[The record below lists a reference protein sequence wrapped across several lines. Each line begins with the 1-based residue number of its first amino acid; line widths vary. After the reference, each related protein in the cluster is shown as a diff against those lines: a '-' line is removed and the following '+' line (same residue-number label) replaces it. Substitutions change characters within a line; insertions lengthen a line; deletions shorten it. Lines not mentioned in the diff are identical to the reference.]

1 MTSNLRSPLPWLRSN
16 PSTNQLLL
24 YAVLKG
30 SLRAGSR
37 LVLKISAGIVEL
49 GKTLLT
55 MDQADH
61 GQVEPYDE
69 PGHSEFALRETGLTR
84 KIDRVVVVI
93 GEVFHWIWV
102 ALLVV
107 IIFNVV
113 LRYAFSRGMIEL
125 EELQWYLYGVG
136 WLMGLSYTFV
146 FDGHVR
152 VDVVHDKLS
161 YKNKLRFELAGLLVL
176 FLPFVV
182 FVIICALPFVE
193 LSWTTNERSTSANGL
208 PARWL
213 VKGFLLLGFIF
224 LALTGISRLVKVA
237 MSMIHGA
244 PEPAPAQSGSAV

>member
-1 MTSNLRSPLPWLRSN
+1 MTPL
-16 PSTNQLLL
+16 TT
-24 YAVLKG
+24 VLPDHEQ
-30 SLRAGSR
+30 
-37 LVLKISAGIVEL
+37 V
-49 GKTLLT
+49 
-55 MDQADH
+55 DQ
-61 GQVEPYDE
+61 YDE
-69 PGHSEFALRETGLTR
+69 PGHSEFALRETALTR
-84 KIDRVVVVI
+84 KIDRFVVVI

-152 VDVVHDKLS
+152 VDVLHDRLS
-161 YKNKLRFELAGLLVL
+161 YRNKLRFELIGLLLL
-176 FLPFVV
+176 FLPFIV
-182 FVIICALPFVE
+182 FVIVCALPFVE

-213 VKGFLLLGFIF
+213 VKGFLLLGFVF
-224 LALTGISRLVKVA
+224 LALTGISRLIKVVV
-237 MSMIHGA
+237 SMVHGA
-244 PEPAPAQSGSAV
+244 PGPARVHSKGVA